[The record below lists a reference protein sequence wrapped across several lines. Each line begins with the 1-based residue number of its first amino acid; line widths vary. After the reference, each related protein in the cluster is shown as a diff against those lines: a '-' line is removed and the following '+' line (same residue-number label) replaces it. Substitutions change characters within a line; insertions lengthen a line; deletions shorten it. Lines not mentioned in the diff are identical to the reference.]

1 MKIQFSH
8 PHHRQRGIALV
19 ITLILLSVTL
29 IMAVAFMAVARRER
43 NAVNT
48 TTDTALAR
56 LATDSALAAA
66 EGRIMANYFATTN
79 PYNFGLLVSTN
90 FISNPAVPYNPVDP
104 AWAIDI
110 LPRPPV
116 FVVTNAATGA
126 TEFRF
131 YLDANRNGK
140 YDGNGVVPN
149 VDSSG
154 ATNGTVFATGDPE
167 WIGMLELPNFN
178 PLNNNKF
185 IARYA
190 FLAQPVGN
198 ALDLNFIHNQTRSG
212 NLPNLPN
219 PFSAL
224 NDGYFRNQG
233 VGSWEL
239 NLAAFLADL
248 NTNQWDPITA
258 PYLYRQ
264 PANDNSGN
272 AFSDSQSFLAYRC
285 ANDYNTLAIPS
296 ANMVSALTTRGIDGY
311 TIGTLMTTTLLPT
324 LLSPAIQNWAGSD
337 NTNHFFA
344 LTSDLYDPIK
354 SSVIFT
360 NHLALASAGVST
372 YDSYTFYRLLEQ
384 LGTDTTPD
392 DTRMNLNYN
401 NLDSKGAVVAG
412 SETNLIAWTALS
424 FFTNAANRLLTNYTA
439 NWLAAD
445 YRSYVATY
453 NMTNA
458 FAFTNI
464 PVLVS
469 NQLVYT
475 PAVHRLLQL
484 AANIYDASTNS
495 PWPSV
500 FRPTFRVLN
509 QGGIRNVYITG
520 YQQVTNVVDSADVQ
534 LKMPTNLQAW
544 ASGLPAAQL
553 NTLCTTN
560 IYGVPWI
567 IGAKK
572 GLPNFNQFSML
583 TDLQVT
589 RKLQVTKPSMTASL
603 SQFRT
608 NQMYEFS
615 LTNLLGCSLWNSYT
629 SAYTAA
635 VLNGIGIVARDNL
648 TVLLTNDAPA
658 FGRLGFTNLQLA
670 INPYSTTVWAGTTWA
685 TPDPSVL
692 QLDHHSNYFI
702 VPFTFTNA
710 FLTNDAIYRYANF
723 RDIYNVNHPNPY
735 FDPDPNDTI
744 FQTNVQTPPLP
755 HFGLLIT
762 NRLQVFVLNSGH
774 VIDYVS
780 FDGPKTYL
788 DVNTNLADPD
798 SAATGTPAYLW
809 STNGYNGGSTPWG
822 VINQINIS
830 MGSAGLPGGEKWIT
844 MPNLPAGLPNP
855 TPTLEQTFFKAFFDT
870 VPAHPGVL
878 TYGGKLFTNTLLK
891 MKAPYVPTRI
901 ITNLFSWQANDPL
914 VHYLA
919 SDLEYNNGPLVG
931 KISSADILTLG
942 TNFPSLDL
950 TNLTTPYS
958 PWGQDYFAFHAAQ
971 NNGKKENYVPA
982 GKANW
987 LTTIKDSLVWRSD
1000 YWDFPTNRYPT
1011 VGWLGRVH
1019 RGTPWQTV
1027 YLKASDIMEDSSGYG
1042 RDSWAKWTGNTNYFD
1057 ATNALPAQDF
1067 ALFDLF
1073 STALNP
1079 NATRGTMPINLG
1091 GGSADPAAGIA
1102 AWSALFS
1109 GIVALTNS
1117 SAAPTSTTNSF
1128 APWIVE
1134 PAGAGGPSSALWNL
1148 VTNINFAR
1156 ANLTNLD
1163 GVVGSFEHIGNILKV
1178 PVLTEQSPF
1187 LNTNTV
1193 QQQFGI
1199 SDAVYEWL
1207 PQQIMSLLRV
1217 TTLPRYVI
1225 YCYGQALRPAPNS
1238 IVTGTANFGMVT
1250 NYQIM
1255 AESAARAV
1263 VHVNRNVVTNALGVV
1278 TGTNYS
1284 TVVESYN
1291 LLPPQ

>member
-1 MKIQFSH
+1 MKIQFANLT
-8 PHHRQRGIALV
+8 HRKRGIALV

-66 EGRIMANYFATTN
+66 EGQIMANYFASNN

-90 FISNPAVPYNPVDP
+90 VLPLGYDP
-104 AWAIDI
+104 TALNGHV

-116 FVVTNAATGA
+116 FVVTNAVTGA

-140 YDGNGVVPN
+140 YEGSGVVPN
-149 VDSSG
+149 VDSTG
-154 ATNGTVFATGDPE
+154 TTNGTISATGDPE
-167 WIGMLELPNFN
+167 WIGMLERPENDPLPN
-178 PLNNNKF
+178 NKY

-198 ALDLNFIHNQTRSG
+198 ALDLNFIYNQTVGKSVDTSYISVS
-212 NLPNLPN
+212 P
-219 PFSAL
+219 A
-224 NDGYFRNQG
+224 DGYFRNQG

-239 NLAAFLADL
+239 NLAGFLADL
-248 NTNQWDPITA
+248 NTNQWGLPTFYSYNEPSSFANTGKAFEDA
-258 PYLYRQ
+258 MSLLSYRY
-264 PANDNSGN
+264 N
-272 AFSDSQSFLAYRC
+272 Y
-285 ANDYNTLAIPS
+285 DYNTLTA
-296 ANMVSALTTRGIDGY
+296 ANTYFTNSVNYPFEIDGY
-311 TIGTLMTTTLLPT
+311 SDGPVLKTVNSTAYLFPDNLTFK
-324 LLSPAIQNWAGSD
+324 WAGSD
-337 NTNHFFA
+337 NTNRFFA
-344 LTSDLYDPIK
+344 LLSELYDPTKNSIP
-354 SSVIFT
+354 FT
-360 NHLALASAGVST
+360 NRLTAAGNGTST

-401 NLDSKGAVVAG
+401 NLSSKGAVVAG
-412 SETNLIAWTALS
+412 SETNMIQWTALS

-439 NWLAAD
+439 TWLAAN
-445 YRSYVATY
+445 YQAYVASY

-469 NQLVYT
+469 NQFVYT

-500 FRPTFRVLN
+500 FRPTFTVVN
-509 QGGIRNVYITG
+509 QGGNNNVYISG
-520 YQQVTNVVDSADVQ
+520 YEQITNVVNSSDPLLA
-534 LKMPTNLQAW
+534 MPTNIQAVAGW
-544 ASGLPAAQL
+544 GGG
-553 NTLCTTN
+553 TYTTN
-560 IYGVPWI
+560 VFGVPWI

-572 GLPNFNQFSML
+572 YQPNFNEFSML
-583 TDLQVT
+583 SALQVT
-589 RKLQVTKPSMTASL
+589 RKLQVTKPNMTASL
-603 SQFRT
+603 GQFKT

-615 LTNLLGCSLWNSYT
+615 LTNLLGCALWNSYT
-629 SAYTAA
+629 SAYTG
-635 VLNGIGIVARDNL
+635 NIGILARDSL
-648 TVLLTNDAPA
+648 TVLLTNDAPG
-658 FGRLGFTNLQLA
+658 FSPLGFTNLQPVVP
-670 INPYSTTVWAGTTWA
+670 PYSTTVWAGTTWA
-685 TPDPSVL
+685 TPDPTVL
-692 QLDHHSNYFI
+692 QLDHHTNYFI
-702 VPFTFTNA
+702 VPFLFTNS
-710 FLTNDAIYRYANF
+710 FLTTAIYRYAG
-723 RDIYNVNHPNPY
+723 YNGVAKPH
-735 FDPDPNDTI
+735 FDVGDTNY
-744 FQTNVQTPPLP
+744 QTTATTASEALTPPLP

-762 NRLQVFVLNSGH
+762 NRLQVFVLNNGH

-788 DVNTNLADPD
+788 DVNTNLGDPD

-809 STNGYNGGSTPWG
+809 STNGYNGGSTPYG
-822 VINQINIS
+822 VINQINVS
-830 MGSAGLPGGEKWIT
+830 MGSVGLPGGEKWINL
-844 MPNLPAGLPNP
+844 PNLPAGLPNP

-891 MKAPYVPTRI
+891 MQAPYTPTRI

-919 SDLEYNNGPLVG
+919 SDLDYNNGPVSG
-931 KISSADILTLG
+931 KITSADIGTLG
-942 TNFPSLDL
+942 TNFPSLNL

-1000 YWDFPTNRYPT
+1000 YWDFPTNKYPT

-1027 YLKASDIMEDSSGYG
+1027 YLKASDIMEDSSGFG
-1042 RDSWAKWTGNTNYFD
+1042 RDSWAKWTGNTNYYD
-1057 ATNALPAQDF
+1057 ATNAAPVQDY

-1079 NATRGTMPINLG
+1079 NATRGTMPVNLG
-1091 GGSADPAAGIA
+1091 GGTADPAAGIA

-1117 SAAPTSTTNSF
+1117 MTTPTSMTNSVGW
-1128 APWIVE
+1128 AVVE
-1134 PAGAGGPSSALWNL
+1134 PAGANGPNAPLWNI
-1148 VTNINFAR
+1148 VTNINYTR

-1163 GVVGSFEHIGNILKV
+1163 GVAGSFEHIGNILKV
-1178 PVLTEQSPF
+1178 PLLTEQSPF
-1187 LNTNTV
+1187 LNTNSV

-1199 SDAVYEWL
+1199 SDQLYEWL

-1238 IVTGTANFGMVT
+1238 IVTATANFGMVT

-1263 VHVNRNVVTNALGVV
+1263 VHVNRNVFTNAAGILK
-1278 TGTNYS
+1278 TNYS

-1291 LLPPQ
+1291 LLPPN